1 MLLSVEQ
8 VTKSYGDR
16 VLLDGVSFYLER
28 GDKVGI
34 IGVNGA
40 GKSALLRLLAGAEE
54 PDGGTVRL
62 DPGVRM
68 EYLPQ
73 NPVFQG
79 ERTVLE
85 QVLLGLNDADR
96 SLAEYEART
105 ILNRLGVSRFE
116 QSVGNLSGGE
126 RQRIAIA
133 RAILKDAPIV
143 ILDEATA
150 FTDPENEDKIQSSIM
165 ALSKGKTL
173 LVIAHRLSTIQ
184 NADQIVVLEKGHIV
198 DQGTQAELLRRCLL
212 YQKLWQAHIGAQ
224 GWAVTSGAKEG
235 Q

>member
-1 MLLSVEQ
+1 MLLSAEQ
-8 VTKSYGDR
+8 LTKSYGDR

-40 GKSALLRLLAGAEE
+40 GKSTLLRLLAGAEE

-85 QVLLGLNDADR
+85 QDAAG
-96 SLAEYEART
+96 AERRRP
-105 ILNRLGVSRFE
+105 LPGGV
-116 QSVGNLSGGE
+116 
-126 RQRIAIA
+126 
-133 RAILKDAPIV
+133 
-143 ILDEATA
+143 
-150 FTDPENEDKIQSSIM
+150 
-165 ALSKGKTL
+165 
-173 LVIAHRLSTIQ
+173 
-184 NADQIVVLEKGHIV
+184 
-198 DQGTQAELLRRCLL
+198 
-212 YQKLWQAHIGAQ
+212 
-224 GWAVTSGAKEG
+224 
-235 Q
+235 

>member
-1 MLLSVEQ
+1 MLLSAEQ
-8 VTKSYGDR
+8 LTKSYGDR

-40 GKSALLRLLAGAEE
+40 GKSTLLRLLAEE

-126 RQRIAIA
+126 RQRVAIA
-133 RAILKDAPIV
+133 RAVLLKPGIILADEPTAS
-143 ILDEATA
+143 LDEANAGQVTLL
-150 FTDPENEDKIQSSIM
+150 
-165 ALSKGKTL
+165 LSGYARTLGSTL
-173 LVIAHRLSTIQ
+173 LVVSHDDA
-184 NADQIVVLEKGHIV
+184 VLANMDRVLDLNRGIIRE
-198 DQGTQAELLRRCLL
+198 A
-212 YQKLWQAHIGAQ
+212 A
-224 GWAVTSGAKEG
+224 
-235 Q
+235 

>member
-1 MLLSVEQ
+1 MLLSAEQ
-8 VTKSYGDR
+8 LTKSYGDR

-40 GKSALLRLLAGAEE
+40 GKSTLLRLLAGAEE

-116 QSVGNLSGGE
+116 QSVGNLSGGN
-126 RQRIAIA
+126 QQKIVIAKWLLNDPDI
-133 RAILKDAPIV
+133 I
-143 ILDEATA
+143 ILDEPTRGIDVGAKRDIYLLLGNLVRQGKA
-150 FTDPENEDKIQSSIM
+150 VIMISSEIPELMGICDRIM
-165 ALSKGKTL
+165 
-173 LVIAHRLSTIQ
+173 V
-184 NADQIVVLEKGHIV
+184 
-198 DQGTQAELLRRCLL
+198 CLL
-212 YQKLWQAHIGAQ
+212 Y
-224 GWAVTSGAKEG
+224 TSPSPRDA
-235 Q
+235 

>member
-1 MLLSVEQ
+1 MLLSAEQ
-8 VTKSYGDR
+8 LTKSYGDR

-40 GKSALLRLLAGAEE
+40 GKSTLLRLLAGAEE

-126 RQRIAIA
+126 RRRVALAAVLA
-133 RAILKDAPIV
+133 RPCDVL
-143 ILDEATA
+143 ILD
-150 FTDPENEDKIQSSIM
+150 
-165 ALSKGKTL
+165 
-173 LVIAHRLSTIQ
+173 
-184 NADQIVVLEKGHIV
+184 
-198 DQGTQAELLRRCLL
+198 
-212 YQKLWQAHIGAQ
+212 
-224 GWAVTSGAKEG
+224 
-235 Q
+235 

>member
-1 MLLSVEQ
+1 MLLSAEQ
-8 VTKSYGDR
+8 LTKSYGDR

-40 GKSALLRLLAGAEE
+40 GKSTLLRLLAGAEE

-126 RQRIAIA
+126 RRRVALA
-133 RAILKDAPIV
+133 AVLAAWLAWAVLCRNRL
-143 ILDEATA
+143 TA
-150 FTDPENEDKIQSSIM
+150 AAA
-165 ALSKGKTL
+165 ALGNL
-173 LVIAHRLSTIQ
+173 ANHRLLLQTGRYHLPYSGGGS
-184 NADQIVVLEKGHIV
+184 VWPLVLTLAVLTGGV
-198 DQGTQAELLRRCLL
+198 TALALRRR
-212 YQKLWQAHIGAQ
+212 
-224 GWAVTSGAKEG
+224 
-235 Q
+235 

>member
-1 MLLSVEQ
+1 MLLSAEQ
-8 VTKSYGDR
+8 LTKSYGDR

-40 GKSALLRLLAGAEE
+40 GKSTLLRLLAGAEE

-116 QSVGNLSGGE
+116 QSVGNLSGGN
-126 RQRIAIA
+126 QQNIVIAKWLLNDPDI
-133 RAILKDAPIV
+133 I
-143 ILDEATA
+143 ILDEPTRGI
-150 FTDPENEDKIQSSIM
+150 D
-165 ALSKGKTL
+165 
-173 LVIAHRLSTIQ
+173 V
-184 NADQIVVLEKGHIV
+184 
-198 DQGTQAELLRRCLL
+198 
-212 YQKLWQAHIGAQ
+212 
-224 GWAVTSGAKEG
+224 GAKRDIYLLLGNLVRQGKAVIMISSEIPELMGICDRIMVMCEG
-235 Q
+235 NYSGEVSREEFSQERIMTLASAIKV